1 MRTKDELFREAQRHI
16 AGRRQRAV
24 TDAQRKRAAAFAAHP
39 ALAAAEEARVQAGLA
54 LTLAAARGK
63 DTADAA
69 ARLEAAGQALAKAL
83 QDAGCTP
90 ADLEP
95 QFTCPRCQ
103 DTGIAD
109 GAPCACVAAVARKLR
124 REEINAASPLA
135 LCAFSSFDVSRY
147 PAEVEPELGR
157 PPCEYMA
164 DVLKFCRSYAEK
176 FSPKNPNLLFMGG
189 AGLGKTHLAL
199 AVADAVLERGY
210 DVLYTSSAAL
220 AAQLGREHF
229 DRDSEDS
236 WLDACKEADL
246 LILDDLGTEHITALT
261 ISVLYELINT
271 RMLCHRPTVYTTNIT
286 DQGIFE
292 ARYTEKVASRMLG
305 NCRMFKFFGE
315 DQRLK
320 R

>member
-1 MRTKDELFREAQRHI
+1 MCRKGLCEANNGNSVPLCNGCGLLLIVSAAPGWFLKHVAQHKVHHSGEL
-16 AGRRQRAV
+16 AGHA
-24 TDAQRKRAAAFAAHP
+24 
-39 ALAAAEEARVQAGLA
+39 
-54 LTLAAARGK
+54 
-63 DTADAA
+63 
-69 ARLEAAGQALAKAL
+69 
-83 QDAGCTP
+83 
-90 ADLEP
+90 
-95 QFTCPRCQ
+95 
-103 DTGIAD
+103 
-109 GAPCACVAAVARKLR
+109 LR
-124 REEINAASPLA
+124 RGHDLGMIQRLRQHAKVLNLP
-135 LCAFSSFDVSRY
+135 FK
-147 PAEVEPELGR
+147 PELGR

-176 FSPKNPNLLFMGG
+176 FSPKSPNLLFMGG

-315 DQRLK
+315 DQRL
-320 R
+320 RR